1 MSGPVPSP
9 SMNGMMGLFG
19 TWRAPPAYPIRSP
32 LEGTVACLYV
42 AILGLVVQGG
52 KPEKVTP
59 AATGGPAAS
68 PRPSSLKNGNGDLRL
83 FQEMAVWCGAG
94 QPVDARCPG
103 GRHRHCPIGGARD
116 AAGIRA
122 WGVGRWCDDG
132 HVARCRGSRLDRND
146 GWRTR
151 GQLRKGCPVL
161 GQRLRGY

>member
-52 KPEKVTP
+52 KPEKVSP

-68 PRPSSLKNGNGDLRL
+68 PLPAPLKTGTAIYGFFRRSRS
-83 FQEMAVWCGAG
+83 GAG
-94 QPVDARCPG
+94 PASRLTHAGLAIGIGTARFA
-103 GRHRHCPIGGARD
+103 GGATPPASVPWAP
-116 AAGIRA
+116 AAGA
-122 WGVGRWCDDG
+122 TTGM
-132 HVARCRGSRLDRND
+132 L
-146 GWRTR
+146 
-151 GQLRKGCPVL
+151 
-161 GQRLRGY
+161 